1 MRHSRLR
8 STLHANL
15 IVQAAMGA
23 ALLPA
28 CTWRVGEATRRTASG
43 RMRANSSDDYCA
55 RLKRLA
61 SPKRHCVLL
70 SPIGELKDDLA
81 PRQQPAL
88 PTLSGL
94 GKLEPIAFNLVGALF
109 TPDLVFPVGVQDERW
124 ARAAAT
130 APIHN
135 QAGTLERNRGHGAC
149 PY

>member
-1 MRHSRLR
+1 
-8 STLHANL
+8 
-15 IVQAAMGA
+15 MGRV
-23 ALLPA
+23 
-28 CTWRVGEATRRTASG
+28 WRVAGQRGPSVT
-43 RMRANSSDDYCA
+43 DVYCP

-81 PRQQPAL
+81 PRQQPAP

-109 TPDLVFPVGVQDERW
+109 TPDLVLPVRVQDERR

-130 APIHN
+130 ATIHN

>member
-1 MRHSRLR
+1 MEGNLFVTEKKSAGRLPTWWAR
-8 STLHANL
+8 RVWRAGWKKGAN
-15 IVQAAMGA
+15 G
-23 ALLPA
+23 
-28 CTWRVGEATRRTASG
+28 
-43 RMRANSSDDYCA
+43 SDDYCA

-81 PRQQPAL
+81 PRQQPAP

-109 TPDLVFPVGVQDERW
+109 TPDLVLPVRVQDERW

>member
-1 MRHSRLR
+1 MGP
-8 STLHANL
+8 T
-15 IVQAAMGA
+15 VQTFSC
-23 ALLPA
+23 P
-28 CTWRVGEATRRTASG
+28 
-43 RMRANSSDDYCA
+43 

-81 PRQQPAL
+81 PRQQPAP

-109 TPDLVFPVGVQDERW
+109 TPDLVLPVRVQDERR
-124 ARAAAT
+124 ARPAAT
-130 APIHN
+130 ASIDH
-135 QAGTLERNRGHGAC
+135 QAGIMGRKPVRENR

>member
-1 MRHSRLR
+1 MRRVWR
-8 STLHANL
+8 AGWQNGAN
-15 IVQAAMGA
+15 G
-23 ALLPA
+23 
-28 CTWRVGEATRRTASG
+28 
-43 RMRANSSDDYCA
+43 SDDYCA

-70 SPIGELKDDLA
+70 SPIGELEDDLA
-81 PRQQPAL
+81 SRQQPAP

-109 TPDLVFPVGVQDERW
+109 TPDLVLPVRVQDERR

-135 QAGTLERNRGHGAC
+135 HAGTLERNRGHGAC